1 MQPLLFIEPTKQ
13 KECIMKKSAPALM
26 ILIAAVMIYGA
37 CGIVKTQSV
46 SRGYDIQ
53 QSEVNNIQKG
63 ITTEKDVVKMF
74 GPPTKVRDDADGGK
88 EYFYDYARSG
98 GPQWNLGV
106 SVGGGTVQKSLLVW
120 LDKNGVVTDYAYK
133 QS

>member
-1 MQPLLFIEPTKQ
+1 
-13 KECIMKKSAPALM
+13 MKKSALF
-26 ILIAAVMIYGA
+26 LIPLAAVIMIYGA

-53 QSEVNNIQKG
+53 QSEVNKIQKG
-63 ITTEKDVVKMF
+63 TTTEKDIMKMF
-74 GPPTKVRDDADGGK
+74 GPPTKVRDGADGGK
-88 EYFYDYARSG
+88 EFFYDYAKTG

-106 SVGGGTVQKSLLVW
+106 SVGGGTVEKSLLVW
-120 LDKNGVVTDYAYK
+120 LDKNGVVTDYAFK